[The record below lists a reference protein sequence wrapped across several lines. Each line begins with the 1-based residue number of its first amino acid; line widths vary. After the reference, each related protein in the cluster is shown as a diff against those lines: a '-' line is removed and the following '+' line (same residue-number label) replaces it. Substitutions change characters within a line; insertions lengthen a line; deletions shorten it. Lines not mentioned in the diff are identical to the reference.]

1 MTSSDGS
8 FYLPACVYVCVIYM
22 CIYREQCL
30 SYFTFEGWNNLSGT
44 VFPRVLYLFIFF
56 LCLYFWIILCFVCLC
71 VVLQL
76 KFLYHVLNLVISSI
90 CQAHTTGVS
99 SRFKPDWFLPTLGG
113 AIWCG
118 CLIKDYLAFR
128 VQHLDG
134 YVSVFQEGTT
144 VPVKKDIQGEANG
157 AAEQLWTS

>member
-1 MTSSDGS
+1 MVVFTYQRVCMCVLFTCVFIGSSVSHISLLKGGTT
-8 FYLPACVYVCVIYM
+8 
-22 CIYREQCL
+22 YREQC
-30 SYFTFEGWNNLSGT
+30 
-44 VFPRVLYLFIFF
+44 FPEFYTYLFFFCVFIFG
-56 LCLYFWIILCFVCLC
+56 LLLCFVCLC

-76 KFLYHVLNLVISSI
+76 KFLYHVLNLVISCI